1 MKKQH
6 HEEEIEQH
14 KNPFPIKKKRKRFL
28 YNSDSNHSI
37 QSMWI

>member
-14 KNPFPIKKKRKRFL
+14 KNPFPIKKKEKKIF
-28 YNSDSNHSI
+28 I
-37 QSMWI
+37 Q